1 MSLHSLAQT
10 LSARGRDGDSTLVHM
25 TPGEVNSLQ
34 ALALAGGG
42 SLTVNPDTGLP
53 EANFLKKMLPM
64 IAGGALSMIPG
75 VGPLMAAGIVG
86 GGTAIASRDLGKGL
100 MAGLGAFGGAGIG
113 SALSG
118 LGAGTLNAA
127 QAIAAPGA
135 GAIASGPGSQAAM
148 LAAQNA
154 GFGEAGLQSLATA
167 AGGAAPTAAPAAAQS
182 LMTGAEL
189 ARANPQSLV
198 SGLGGNKEALRMAG
212 MAAAPVVMAQPE
224 MQQQDPNAN
233 PHPMMSPVSYGYDR
247 PSSSLEDLTRPRRYA
262 DGGLAALQQNP
273 YYTMSGDSA
282 EAYQYLMGMRPSSKS
297 AQEMRLI
304 AEQPRPTTVTGAK
317 YEGLPQ
323 YQLDMRTRE
332 MTRVDKPEDEA
343 AAASAPRGYSAGL
356 MDMDQG
362 APGMA
367 KGGRLLSGP
376 GDGVSDSIP
385 AHIDGKTP
393 ARLATGEFVFD
404 ARTVSEIGNGDTRAG
419 AKKLY
424 AVMNAIHKHRAN
436 ADRGKPS
443 GADKELRALMT

>member
-1 MSLHSLAQT
+1 
-10 LSARGRDGDSTLVHM
+10 M
-25 TPGEVNSLQ
+25 TPGEVGSLQ

-118 LGAGTLNAA
+118 LGAGA
-127 QAIAAPGA
+127 GSA
-135 GAIASGPGSQAAM
+135 GAAGLTGEAANEAMMAATQKGMAGATGYGVTPAMNATNMQAGLGAAM
-148 LAAQNA
+148 Q
-154 GFGEAGLQSLATA
+154 
-167 AGGAAPTAAPAAAQS
+167 
-182 LMTGAEL
+182 
-189 ARANPQSLV
+189 NPQSLV
-198 SGLGGNKEALRMAG
+198 SGLGGTKEALRTGM

-233 PHPMMSPVSYGYDR
+233 PHPMMSPASYSYDR

-297 AQEMRLI
+297 AQEMQLI

-323 YQLDMRTRE
+323 YQFNTRTRE
-332 MTRVDKPEDEA
+332 MTRADKPEDEA
-343 AAASAPRGYSAGL
+343 AAAPAI
-356 MDMDQG
+356 QG
-362 APGMA
+362 VSPIYEYGSGNTAFA
-367 KGGRLLSGP
+367 AGGRLLSGP

-443 GADKELRALMT
+443 GADKELRALTT

>member
-113 SALSG
+113 NALSG
-118 LGAGTLNAA
+118 LGTTAMADTAA
-127 QAIAAPGA
+127 QA
-135 GAIASGPGSQAAM
+135 
-148 LAAQNA
+148 LAAN
-154 GFGEAGLQSLATA
+154 
-167 AGGAAPTAAPAAAQS
+167 PAAA
-182 LMTGAEL
+182 TGDVL
-189 ARANPQSLV
+189 RAANTAADTAGGLRAALPGVAGSASGFQKMQAGLGAAMQNPQSLV

>member
-182 LMTGAEL
+182 LMTGAGQ
-189 ARANPQSLV
+189 AMQNPQSLV
-198 SGLGGNKEALRMAG
+198 SGLGGTKEALRTGM

-233 PHPMMSPVSYGYDR
+233 PHPMMSPASYSYDR

-297 AQEMRLI
+297 AQEMQLI

-323 YQLDMRTRE
+323 YQFNTRTRE
-332 MTRVDKPEDEA
+332 MTRADKPEDEA
-343 AAASAPRGYSAGL
+343 AAASAI
-356 MDMDQG
+356 QG
-362 APGMA
+362 TSPIYEYGSGNTAFA
-367 KGGRLLSGP
+367 AGGRLLSGP

-424 AVMNAIHKHRAN
+424 AVMNVIHKHRAN